1 MERKKSFPEN
11 KERINSKSVLYFLGD
26 GKGQNKIVIVL
37 LYVKTFRLEEEKF
50 VY

>member
-1 MERKKSFPEN
+1 MVKSFPK
-11 KERINSKSVLYFLGD
+11 KEINFGKAFCIEKD

-50 VY
+50 EYVGT